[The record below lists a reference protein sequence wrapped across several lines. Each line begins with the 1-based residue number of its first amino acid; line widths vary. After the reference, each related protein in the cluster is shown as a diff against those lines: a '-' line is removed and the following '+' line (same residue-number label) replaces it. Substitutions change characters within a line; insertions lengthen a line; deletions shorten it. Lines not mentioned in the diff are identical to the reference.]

1 MKKLQN
7 FWFYYKK
14 HLLIALAVLVVAL
27 YLTWQDGESGKPDYH
42 IGLIRSAQLTDGDLA
57 ALQDRLTAA
66 GVDVNGDGE
75 VLVRIHTYY
84 VDLADDSLNAGV
96 RNEQTIAALDADLTG
111 ALSGIFLLEDLA
123 TFRKITDDILGDVIA
138 YYDQALYL
146 GLRKDADAIYRD
158 LAEKLVYTS
167 AP

>member
-14 HLLIALAVLVVAL
+14 HLLIALAALLVLG
-27 YLTWQDGESGKPDYH
+27 YLTWQDGEGGKPDYH
-42 IGLIRSAQLTDGDLA
+42 IGLVCGVQLTDGDLA
-57 ALQDRLTAA
+57 ALQDRIAAA

-75 VLVRIHTYY
+75 VMVQIHTYY

-111 ALSGIFLLEDLA
+111 NVSGIFLVEDVA
-123 TFRKITDDILGDVIA
+123 AFREITKDVWGDEIPGFDGNL
-138 YYDQALYL
+138 YFAL
-146 GLRKDADAIYRD
+146 RQDADEIYKT
-158 LAEKLVYTS
+158 LAEKLF
-167 AP
+167 